1 MLGAKTFDI
10 FLAREVRMEEAL
22 QRYLESMRR
31 NSVRHECKNAQRAEE
46 AYAKVKGTGSIDEDH
61 LKMAAEIAVEIA
73 VVASYK
79 AESLEVLNSKI
90 YENDLKHIEKI
101 YKQDLAMVKRE
112 KK

>member
-1 MLGAKTFDI
+1 MPDAKTFDI
-10 FLAREVRMEEAL
+10 FIAREDRMEEAL
-22 QRYLESMRR
+22 ERYLESMRR
-31 NSVRHECKNAQRAEE
+31 NSVRHEIESAQRAEGV
-46 AYAKVKGTGSIDEDH
+46 YAKVKGTGRIDEDH

-73 VVASYK
+73 VAACYK
-79 AESLEVLNSKI
+79 AETLEVLNFKI